1 MPDISIIIPF
11 YNAGKYLDR
20 CLQSVIRQSFQHW
33 ECIIV
38 DDGSTDGSS
47 SIAKIAV
54 QGDRRLA
61 YLYQENQGVSIARN
75 NGIDSAQGEY
85 ICFVDADDWL
95 DEDFLARLLEAGGGS
110 DLIVSGQIREHPG
123 TRRILIMPET
133 TCDVPLEDSGAE
145 DVLLLEK
152 KFLFYAPHEKL
163 FRTDIVRKNNLRF
176 PAGCSYGEDLL
187 FTFSYLNHIQRIRQV
202 SYSGYHYRI
211 GTGDTLSTIHRPHQF
226 EEDYF
231 QWNVI
236 SAFYRQKGLVTRES
250 EKYHARRLWGIVY
263 DGLFAYP
270 KQEYKKG
277 YIEKI
282 LDIPEI
288 ESLRDFQDE
297 FNCSD
302 WIKKAILR
310 RDKLFFKF
318 FFRLRK

>member
-1 MPDISIIIPF
+1 M
-11 YNAGKYLDR
+11 
-20 CLQSVIRQSFQHW
+20 
-33 ECIIV
+33 
-38 DDGSTDGSS
+38 
-47 SIAKIAV
+47 
-54 QGDRRLA
+54 
-61 YLYQENQGVSIARN
+61 
-75 NGIDSAQGEY
+75 
-85 ICFVDADDWL
+85 DADDYL
-95 DEDFLARLLEAGGGS
+95 EQDFLEKMTSEG
-110 DLIVSGQIREHPG
+110 DDVDFVTSGQIRNFHDGKTKILQPSI
-123 TRRILIMPET
+123 TRDYLIEKEES
-133 TCDVPLEDSGAE
+133 LSFLA
-145 DVLLLEK
+145 LEK
-152 KFLFYAPHEKL
+152 KLLLYAVHEKL

-176 PAGCSYGEDLL
+176 PEGCSYGEDLL

-288 ESLRDFQDE
+288 ESLRYFQDE
-297 FNCSD
+297 INCSD

-310 RDKLFFKF
+310 RDKLFFKAF
-318 FFRLRK
+318 FKFYK